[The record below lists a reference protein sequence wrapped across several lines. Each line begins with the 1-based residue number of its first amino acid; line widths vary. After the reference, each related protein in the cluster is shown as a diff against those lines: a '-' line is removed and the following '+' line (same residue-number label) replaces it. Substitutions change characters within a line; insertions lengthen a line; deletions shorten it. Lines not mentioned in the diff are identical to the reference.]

1 MTSLPDIPTA
11 TLKPLAEV
19 LGEADTGDAINR
31 TFHGLNIV
39 DRSGE
44 STKWKRLNHTFLN
57 LQRATRSSNQIYGFI
72 KAFMAPVRFI
82 EPQRREK
89 YYAAQ
94 AQLNAVLS
102 FVGIEFS
109 EDGEFRQVKQSET
122 LNDAERRFKTV
133 REKFH
138 GRRLHSEVSKYCKAE
153 LMQENYYHALFEAC
167 KGLKQRLCEKAGAD
181 GDGAELVDLVFSIKN
196 PLLAFNT
203 LQTESEQSAHK
214 GFAQLLKGC
223 FAALRNPIAHEPKIH
238 WQDEEDAADYFSL
251 ISLLH
256 RRLDKCVPTSLQE
269 N

>member
-1 MTSLPDIPTA
+1 MNTLPPIPSSH
-11 TLKPLAEV
+11 LKPLAEA
-19 LGEADTGDAINR
+19 LGDADTGTAISH
-31 TFHGLNIV
+31 TFKALGII

-44 STKWKRLNHTFLN
+44 STKWKRLHHTFLQ
-57 LQRATRSSNQIYGFI
+57 LQSSTKSSNQIYAFI

-82 EPQRREK
+82 EQVRREN
-89 YYAAQ
+89 YPAAL

-102 FVGIEFS
+102 FMGVELS
-109 EDGEFRQVKQSET
+109 DDGEFRKAKQSKT
-122 LNDAERRFKTV
+122 LDDAERRYQTI

-138 GRRLHSEVSKYCKAE
+138 GRRLHPEVSKYCKSE
-153 LMQENYYHALFEAC
+153 LMHENYYHALFEAC
-167 KGLKQRLCEKAGAD
+167 KGLKQRLCEQTGSD
-181 GDGAELVDLVFSIKN
+181 GDGAELVDKVFSLKN

-203 LQTESEQSAHK
+203 LRTESEQSAHK

-256 RRLDKCVPTSLQE
+256 RRLDKCASTVPR
-269 N
+269 NI